1 MLPSRGT
8 GEVGWWEPPG
18 AEQGEEQSP
27 GLGRNKARHW
37 VILKSSLM
45 EMELMVPEDTK
56 LS

>member
-1 MLPSRGT
+1 
-8 GEVGWWEPPG
+8 VGWWEPPG
-18 AEQGEEQSP
+18 AERGEEQSP

-45 EMELMVPEDTK
+45 EMELMVPEDSK